1 MGTILTKKEMT
12 EEDIKLQFIT
22 PALTS
27 RWPRDKIT
35 METKITDGKIL
46 LRRHLVTRQEAKK
59 VDYLLYLDREH
70 PIAVVEA
77 KDNRHSVSYG
87 IQQAKLYAEML
98 DLPFAYSSNGDGFTE
113 YDYLTGLERDLPLD
127 GFPTEA
133 ELTARW
139 RREVNQGK
147 GLSDREEQAL
157 RQPYYIT
164 PDTFSP
170 RYYQRIAV
178 NRTVDA
184 IARGRKRILLVM
196 ATGTGKTYTAFQIV
210 YRLLSAGLIKKV
222 LYLADRNI
230 LVDQTIQQD
239 FAPLRKVTHKI
250 RTAKEDPVTLSSYQV
265 YFSLYQQLVGDDDE
279 EHFRDLF
286 RPDFFDLVIVDECHR
301 GSAKGDSRWRRILDY
316 FCGAAQIGMTAT
328 PKETRYVSNI
338 DYFGEPLYTYSLNS
352 GIEDGYLAPF
362 RILQIRT
369 NIGDGWRPKKDS
381 ATSQASSSRTGST
394 RTAITIRASS
404 SSTAPAGGPAHHR
417 ASEGLRPH
425 GKDHRLLPHRGRR
438 RAHAPR
444 AGQSQCG
451 HDEEIPGLRG
461 AHHRQ

>member
-1 MGTILTKKEMT
+1 
-12 EEDIKLQFIT
+12 
-22 PALTS
+22 
-27 RWPRDKIT
+27 
-35 METKITDGKIL
+35 
-46 LRRHLVTRQEAKK
+46 
-59 VDYLLYLDREH
+59 
-70 PIAVVEA
+70 
-77 KDNRHSVSYG
+77 
-87 IQQAKLYAEML
+87 ML

-301 GSAKGDSRWRRILDY
+301 GSAKEDSCWRRILDY
-316 FCGAAQIGMTAT
+316 FAA
-328 PKETRYVSNI
+328 PPR
-338 DYFGEPLYTYSLNS
+338 
-352 GIEDGYLAPF
+352 
-362 RILQIRT
+362 
-369 NIGDGWRPKKDS
+369 S
-381 ATSQASSSRTGST
+381 A
-394 RTAITIRASS
+394 
-404 SSTAPAGGPAHHR
+404 
-417 ASEGLRPH
+417 
-425 GKDHRLLPHRGRR
+425 
-438 RAHAPR
+438 
-444 AGQSQCG
+444 
-451 HDEEIPGLRG
+451 
-461 AHHRQ
+461 